1 MIVFIKNIQQPRYWP
16 SLLLGWGWAAQ
27 QFVACGTLIP
37 GGGKPIQWAPNAPAE
52 ATAVGRRCA
61 NGNGL
66 RLTPGFAEGGRR
78 VRWPP
83 QRSVRTRPREPAP
96 AFGCL
101 PPRALRTTG
110 NLQDPAEPLNHLDEI
125 GGGL

>member
-1 MIVFIKNIQQPRYWP
+1 MRTADDCVHTQQPRYWP
-16 SLLLGWGWAAQ
+16 SLLRGWGWAAQ

-78 VRWPP
+78 GTMAPAAI
-83 QRSVRTRPREPAP
+83 SSHAAARTRARLW
-96 AFGCL
+96 L
-101 PPRALRTTG
+101 PPTKGVTD
-110 NLQDPAEPLNHLDEI
+110 NW
-125 GGGL
+125 